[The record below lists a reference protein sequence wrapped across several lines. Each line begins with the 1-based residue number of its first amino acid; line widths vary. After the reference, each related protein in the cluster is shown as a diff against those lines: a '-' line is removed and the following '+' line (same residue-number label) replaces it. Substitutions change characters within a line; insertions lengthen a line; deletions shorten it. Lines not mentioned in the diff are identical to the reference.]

1 MTKFKRIIT
10 GECHFQMI
18 ELFNDVEKAANNS
31 NRGEFV
37 ECKIENLKFDFAKVT
52 KEHDGKHQDASAK
65 AERSAGK
72 ETQEVSGTENRSSEI
87 SSSKYEVDGES

>member
-18 ELFNDVEKAANNS
+18 ELFDDVEKAANNS

-52 KEHDGKHQDASAK
+52 KEHDGRHQDASAK
-65 AERSAGK
+65 AKGSSSE
-72 ETQEVSGTENRSSEI
+72 ETSEVSGSETK
-87 SSSKYEVDGES
+87 SK